1 MKPIS
6 TLSLLLSVSLVL
18 QTQAEDWPQFRGT
31 DRTDISKETGLLKK
45 WPDKGPK
52 LDWLY
57 QDAGM
62 GYSGPSI
69 VKGSIYLLAGYGDG
83 TFLVALDEKTG
94 KRKWDLKIGEILDN
108 RWGDGPRATP
118 TVADGHVYA
127 LGGRGNLVCAD
138 GQTGKEIW
146 RKSLTEDLG
155 GKAPNWG
162 YCESVLVDG
171 KMVICTP
178 GEDQG
183 AIAAL
188 DAMTGKVIWQAKEVT
203 DGAQYASVVPAM
215 IHGERQYIQLFQKTL
230 VGVSAKDGKLLW
242 SVDWSGRTAV
252 IPTPIVK
259 DNVVYVCAGYGVGSM
274 AVEIGKDNSVKE
286 LYRNKI
292 MKNHHGGVI
301 LVEDHLYG
309 YSDARGWLCQN
320 LKTGEEVWSNE
331 KDLGKGAIGCA
342 DGMLYCVDEN
352 DGTVVLIEASP
363 KEWKESG
370 RFKLDPQ
377 TKFRSPSGK
386 IWTHPVI
393 ANGKLYLRD
402 QDLFFCFDVKGS

>member
-1 MKPIS
+1 
-6 TLSLLLSVSLVL
+6 
-18 QTQAEDWPQFRGT
+18 
-31 DRTDISKETGLLKK
+31 
-45 WPDKGPK
+45 
-52 LDWLY
+52 
-57 QDAGM
+57 
-62 GYSGPSI
+62 
-69 VKGSIYLLAGYGDG
+69 
-83 TFLVALDEKTG
+83 
-94 KRKWDLKIGEILDN
+94 
-108 RWGDGPRATP
+108 
-118 TVADGHVYA
+118 
-127 LGGRGNLVCAD
+127 
-138 GQTGKEIW
+138 
-146 RKSLTEDLG
+146 
-155 GKAPNWG
+155 
-162 YCESVLVDG
+162 
-171 KMVICTP
+171 
-178 GEDQG
+178 
-183 AIAAL
+183 
-188 DAMTGKVIWQAKEVT
+188 
-203 DGAQYASVVPAM
+203 
-215 IHGERQYIQLFQKTL
+215 
-230 VGVSAKDGKLLW
+230 
-242 SVDWSGRTAV
+242 
-252 IPTPIVK
+252 
-259 DNVVYVCAGYGVGSM
+259 
-274 AVEIGKDNSVKE
+274 
-286 LYRNKI
+286 NKI

>member
-274 AVEIGKDNSVKE
+274 AVEIGKDNRVKE
-286 LYRNKI
+286 LY
-292 MKNHHGGVI
+292 
-301 LVEDHLYG
+301 
-309 YSDARGWLCQN
+309 
-320 LKTGEEVWSNE
+320 
-331 KDLGKGAIGCA
+331 
-342 DGMLYCVDEN
+342 
-352 DGTVVLIEASP
+352 
-363 KEWKESG
+363 
-370 RFKLDPQ
+370 
-377 TKFRSPSGK
+377 
-386 IWTHPVI
+386 
-393 ANGKLYLRD
+393 
-402 QDLFFCFDVKGS
+402 